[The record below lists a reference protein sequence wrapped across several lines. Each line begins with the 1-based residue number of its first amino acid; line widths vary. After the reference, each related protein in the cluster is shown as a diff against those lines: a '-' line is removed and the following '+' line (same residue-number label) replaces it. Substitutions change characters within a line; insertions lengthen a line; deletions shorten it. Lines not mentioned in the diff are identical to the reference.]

1 MIVDPPPKLYSEESD
16 ILSSYFGISRGNQ
29 SNEVI
34 SKMVL
39 THLLKSWEEI
49 KTQSHPSFYA
59 MTPSEKILLRFVA
72 LL

>member
-34 SKMVL
+34 SNMVL
-39 THLLKSWEEI
+39 THLLKRWDET
-49 KTQSHPSFYA
+49 KTQLHPSFSA
-59 MTPSEKILLRFVA
+59 MNPP
-72 LL
+72 